1 MSNVTNAFDTNWA
14 TTKPRHGELKNMPVP
29 PRGVSSVK
37 IKDADNFIYLHLNFI
52 SETKSLR
59 GQTLN
64 TDGDYVVTS
73 YGTPIGIIVR
83 GKHYINSTIYSK
95 TTSSHVRLL
104 NDAWS
109 SYDPTWV
116 RAEYFPQVVI

>member
-1 MSNVTNAFDTNWA
+1 
-14 TTKPRHGELKNMPVP
+14 
-29 PRGVSSVK
+29 VK